1 MSRTVNM
8 AAPVVAL
15 VLLVLVAARPHG
27 LAQGSENDP
36 FNGSWR
42 LSPEKSAAAWQS
54 QPQPKRPVPEPQSVG
69 VITMTVTSGTVDYRV
84 EHGQGTA
91 PPKRATYTAAYNAAT
106 WQPVQGAPD
115 GAYAAVTLVKINDR
129 QHSWVTRTRD
139 GQFAGVVLRKMAQ
152 DSRSFTSIGIG
163 TDGYVRYVRVF
174 EKQ

>member
-1 MSRTVNM
+1 MSRTMNM
-8 AAPVVAL
+8 AAPAVAL
-15 VLLVLVAARPHG
+15 VLLVAGGPHG
-27 LAQGSENDP
+27 LAQGNASDP

-54 QPQPKRPVPEPQSVG
+54 QPQPKRPAPEPQSVG
-69 VITMTVTSGTVDYRV
+69 VITMKVAGGTVEYRV

-91 PPKRATYTAAYNAAT
+91 PSERATYAATYNDAT

-115 GAYAAVTLVKINDR
+115 GAYATVTLVRINDR
-129 QHSWVTRTRD
+129 QHYWVTRSQD
-139 GQFAGVVLRKMAQ
+139 GQFAGVVLRKMAA

-163 TDGYVRYVRVF
+163 TDGYVHYVRVY